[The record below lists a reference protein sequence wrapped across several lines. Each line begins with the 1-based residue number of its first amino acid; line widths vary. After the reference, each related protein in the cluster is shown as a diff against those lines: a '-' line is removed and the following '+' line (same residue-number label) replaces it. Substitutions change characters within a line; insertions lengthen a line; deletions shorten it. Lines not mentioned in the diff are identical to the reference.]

1 MWISQVSLN
10 LIFVARSYDVPSSII
25 YNVNGLHLHRSD
37 DSFNSISIF
46 SWRIVVY
53 SDYFVDNRIFR
64 YTNCSLRSVWCS
76 ITKHVYVVH
85 SKYFKNCM
93 NRFTILTIISTFF
106 QFSNLLT
113 ILLILQI
120 GVGIYGSIN
129 QDQAI
134 SVLDEV
140 LNESLKVN
148 NKTWEFVQNEVSL
161 NFIVEIFA
169 PIIDI
174 SYFSDLI
181 VKMLWREWASWLGK
195 YKSWLHRSI
204 RLMLR
209 SIRSKWENLYQGD
222 RI

>member
-1 MWISQVSLN
+1 M
-10 LIFVARSYDVPSSII
+10 
-25 YNVNGLHLHRSD
+25 
-37 DSFNSISIF
+37 
-46 SWRIVVY
+46 
-53 SDYFVDNRIFR
+53 NRI
-64 YTNCSLRSVWCS
+64 
-76 ITKHVYVVH
+76 
-85 SKYFKNCM
+85 
-93 NRFTILTIISTFF
+93 TILTIISTFF

-181 VKMLWREWASWLGK
+181 VKMLWREWAS
-195 YKSWLHRSI
+195 
-204 RLMLR
+204 
-209 SIRSKWENLYQGD
+209 
-222 RI
+222 